1 MIQMSATAL
10 SKLNPVSQFGFQR
23 IVAGKSKSFFSNSG
37 ERRLF
42 SNSSRFR
49 QAMAASGSLPVFGD
63 ACLDD
68 LVTTC
73 SNGLDFTKKR
83 SSGGSF
89 TVNCPI
95 ASMRLG
101 KREGTKNRLV
111 CHYSIVDPL
120 EKTRSLFGGTLSK
133 SVHTS
138 SFTCFSLGPAHE
150 LSSLNGG
157 SQDSELSGSPP
168 SVTSLK

>member
-1 MIQMSATAL
+1 MSATAL
-10 SKLNPVSQFGFQR
+10 SRLNPVSQFGFQR
-23 IVAGKSKSFFSNSG
+23 IVAGKSKSFFSNSV

-42 SNSSRFR
+42 SGSSRFR

-73 SNGLDFTKKR
+73 SNGLDFTKKH
-83 SSGGSF
+83 SSSGSF
-89 TVNCPI
+89 TGNFPVAN
-95 ASMRLG
+95 MRLG
-101 KREGTKNRLV
+101 KREGVMKNRLV
-111 CHYSIVDPL
+111 CHYSVVDPL
-120 EKTRSLFGGTLSK
+120 EKSRALFGTLSK

-138 SFTCFSLGPAHE
+138 STACFSVGPAHE

-157 SQDSELSGSPP
+157 SQDSPP
-168 SVTSLK
+168 TTTSLK